1 VQIFQLPA
9 RFSAK
14 LHSLNRKILFAKE
27 QRPMNQSS
35 VLLGFQDQ
43 SQMWIIIGVVIV
55 LLFFVVAI
63 VVIGLVIFFIM
74 RKRSKARAAAAVA
87 ELQMS
92 SAPAPEA
99 VAYSEPVAAAMPEA
113 APAYDLAAPAAEAP
127 APAPME
133 EIRADV
139 AEPVPASAPAPDSG
153 SMEFD
158 PSRTVAIT
166 RENTVTISYG
176 YITFVSGVLAGER
189 FEVDPEG
196 TYIGRE
202 SSLSQIVVADPRI
215 SKRHLWIGVKD
226 GRVKIVDQDS
236 RNGTFVNDPK
246 SERITEAALSNG
258 DTVILGESD
267 VARFEYQT

>member
-1 VQIFQLPA
+1 MSQNP
-9 RFSAK
+9 
-14 LHSLNRKILFAKE
+14 ILF
-27 QRPMNQSS
+27 
-35 VLLGFQDQ
+35 GFQDD
-43 SQMWIIIGVVIV
+43 SSMWIIIGVVLV

-63 VVIGLVIFFIM
+63 IVIGLVIFFIM
-74 RKRSKARAAAAVA
+74 RKRKKAQAAAALPGLQS
-87 ELQMS
+87 ELPRGE
-92 SAPAPEA
+92 PAVSYYGEA
-99 VAYSEPVAAAMPEA
+99 AAAMPEA
-113 APAYDLAAPAAEAP
+113 AVSVEAP
-127 APAPME
+127 PAGYEAATPME

-139 AEPVPASAPAPDSG
+139 AEAPAAPLPDSG
-153 SMEFD
+153 SRDFD

-176 YITFVSGVLAGER
+176 YIKFVSGVLAGEQ
-189 FEVDPEG
+189 FVVEPEG

-246 SERITEAALSNG
+246 SERVTEAVLKSG

>member
-1 VQIFQLPA
+1 
-9 RFSAK
+9 
-14 LHSLNRKILFAKE
+14 
-27 QRPMNQSS
+27 MNQSS
-35 VLLGFQDQ
+35 ILLGFQDD
-43 SQMWIIIGVVIV
+43 SSIWIIVGVVLV
-55 LLFFVVAI
+55 LLFLVVAI
-63 VVIGLVIFFIM
+63 VVIGLVIFFVM
-74 RKRSKARAAAAVA
+74 RKRKKAQAAAAVP

-92 SAPAPEA
+92 SEAAPEP
-99 VAYSEPVAAAMPEA
+99 VLYSEVEPAAMPEA
-113 APAYDLAAPAAEAP
+113 IPAYDVAAPAEAPIPLEEISADVAEAAPAAAAP
-127 APAPME
+127 A
-133 EIRADV
+133 
-139 AEPVPASAPAPDSG
+139 SG
-153 SMEFD
+153 AMDFD

-189 FEVDPEG
+189 FQVEPEG

-202 SSLSQIVVADPRI
+202 SSLSQIVVSDPRI

-236 RNGTFVNDPK
+236 RNGTFLNDPK

>member
-1 VQIFQLPA
+1 MSQNL
-9 RFSAK
+9 
-14 LHSLNRKILFAKE
+14 ILF
-27 QRPMNQSS
+27 
-35 VLLGFQDQ
+35 GFQDD
-43 SQMWIIIGVVIV
+43 SSMWIIIGVVLV

-63 VVIGLVIFFIM
+63 VVIGLVIFFVM
-74 RKRSKARAAAAVA
+74 RKRKKAQAAAASSGLQS
-87 ELQMS
+87 ELPPGG
-92 SAPAPEA
+92 PAA
-99 VAYSEPVAAAMPEA
+99 AYYEPAAAAMPEA
-113 APAYDLAAPAAEAP
+113 AVSVDAPPPAYEPG
-127 APAPME
+127 APME

-139 AEPVPASAPAPDSG
+139 AEAPPAAPDLD
-153 SMEFD
+153 FD

-176 YITFVSGVLAGER
+176 YIKFVSGVLAGEQ
-189 FEVDPEG
+189 FVVEPEG

-202 SSLSQIVVADPRI
+202 SSLAQIVVADPRI

-246 SERITEAALSNG
+246 SERITEAVLNSG

>member
-1 VQIFQLPA
+1 MSQNP
-9 RFSAK
+9 
-14 LHSLNRKILFAKE
+14 ILF
-27 QRPMNQSS
+27 
-35 VLLGFQDQ
+35 GFQDD
-43 SQMWIIIGVVIV
+43 SSMWIIIGVVLV

-74 RKRSKARAAAAVA
+74 RKRKKAQATAAAPDLQLSSELPASEPAAGYYEEAAAAI
-87 ELQMS
+87 
-92 SAPAPEA
+92 
-99 VAYSEPVAAAMPEA
+99 PEA
-113 APAYDLAAPAAEAP
+113 AVAVDTPPPVFEPAT
-127 APAPME
+127 PME

-139 AEPVPASAPAPDSG
+139 AEAPPPPLPDAG
-153 SMEFD
+153 AMDFD

-176 YITFVSGVLAGER
+176 YIKFVSGVLAGEQ
-189 FEVDPEG
+189 FVVEPEG

-202 SSLSQIVVADPRI
+202 SSLAQIVVSDPRI

-246 SERITEAALSNG
+246 SERITEAVLNSG

>member
-1 VQIFQLPA
+1 MSQNP
-9 RFSAK
+9 
-14 LHSLNRKILFAKE
+14 ILF
-27 QRPMNQSS
+27 
-35 VLLGFQDQ
+35 GFQDD
-43 SQMWIIIGVVIV
+43 SQLWIIIGVVLV

-74 RKRSKARAAAAVA
+74 RKKKKAQLAAVSPEVQISSELPAGGPSGGYYEEAAAAI
-87 ELQMS
+87 
-92 SAPAPEA
+92 
-99 VAYSEPVAAAMPEA
+99 PEA
-113 APAYDLAAPAAEAP
+113 AVSVDAPPAFEPAT
-127 APAPME
+127 PME
-133 EIRADV
+133 ELRADV
-139 AEPVPASAPAPDSG
+139 AEVPAAALPDSG
-153 SMEFD
+153 SMDFD

-176 YITFVSGVLAGER
+176 YIKFVSGVLAGEQ
-189 FEVDPEG
+189 FVVEPEG

-202 SSLSQIVVADPRI
+202 SSLAQIVVSDPRI

-246 SERITEAALSNG
+246 SERITEAVLNSG

>member
-1 VQIFQLPA
+1 MNQNP
-9 RFSAK
+9 
-14 LHSLNRKILFAKE
+14 ILF
-27 QRPMNQSS
+27 
-35 VLLGFQDQ
+35 GFQDD
-43 SQMWIIIGVVIV
+43 SSMWIIIGVVLV

-63 VVIGLVIFFIM
+63 VVIGLVIFFVM
-74 RKRSKARAAAAVA
+74 RKRKKAQAA
-87 ELQMS
+87 
-92 SAPAPEA
+92 SAPAQISNELAQPAAGYYEGA
-99 VAYSEPVAAAMPEA
+99 AAAMPEA
-113 APAYDLAAPAAEAP
+113 AVAVDVPPPAYESAT
-127 APAPME
+127 PME

-139 AEPVPASAPAPDSG
+139 AEAPPAPLPDAASLD
-153 SMEFD
+153 FD

-176 YITFVSGVLAGER
+176 YIKFVSGVLAGEQ
-189 FEVDPEG
+189 FVVEPEG

-202 SSLSQIVVADPRI
+202 SSLAQIVVADPRI

-246 SERITEAALSNG
+246 SERVTEAVLNSG

>member
-1 VQIFQLPA
+1 MSQNP
-9 RFSAK
+9 
-14 LHSLNRKILFAKE
+14 ILF
-27 QRPMNQSS
+27 
-35 VLLGFQDQ
+35 GFQDD
-43 SQMWIIIGVVIV
+43 SSMWIIIGVVLF

-74 RKRSKARAAAAVA
+74 RKRKKAQAAAASPGLPG
-87 ELQMS
+87 ELPPGQ
-92 SAPAPEA
+92 PAVGYYE
-99 VAYSEPVAAAMPEA
+99 EAAAAITEA
-113 APAYDLAAPAAEAP
+113 AVSVDAPPAFEAAT
-127 APAPME
+127 PME

-139 AEPVPASAPAPDSG
+139 VEAPPAALPDSAALD
-153 SMEFD
+153 FD

-176 YITFVSGVLAGER
+176 YIKFVSGVLAGEQ
-189 FEVDPEG
+189 FVVEPEG

-202 SSLSQIVVADPRI
+202 SSLAQIVVSDPRI

-246 SERITEAALSNG
+246 SERVTEAILNSG

>member
-1 VQIFQLPA
+1 MSQNP
-9 RFSAK
+9 
-14 LHSLNRKILFAKE
+14 ILF
-27 QRPMNQSS
+27 
-35 VLLGFQDQ
+35 GFQDD
-43 SQMWIIIGVVIV
+43 SSMWIIIGVVLV

-74 RKRSKARAAAAVA
+74 RKRKKAQATAVAPDLQTPGELPASEPAAGYYEEAAAAI
-87 ELQMS
+87 
-92 SAPAPEA
+92 
-99 VAYSEPVAAAMPEA
+99 PEA
-113 APAYDLAAPAAEAP
+113 AVAVDTPPPVFEPAT
-127 APAPME
+127 PME

-139 AEPVPASAPAPDSG
+139 AEAPPPPLPDSG
-153 SMEFD
+153 AMDFD

-176 YITFVSGVLAGER
+176 YIKFVSGVLAGEQ
-189 FEVDPEG
+189 FVVEPEG

-202 SSLSQIVVADPRI
+202 SSLAQIVVSDPRI
-215 SKRHLWIGVKD
+215 YKRHLWIGVKD

-246 SERITEAALSNG
+246 SERITEAVLKSG

>member
-1 VQIFQLPA
+1 
-9 RFSAK
+9 
-14 LHSLNRKILFAKE
+14 
-27 QRPMNQSS
+27 
-35 VLLGFQDQ
+35 
-43 SQMWIIIGVVIV
+43 MWIIIGVVLV
-55 LLFFVVAI
+55 LLFFLFAI
-63 VVIGLVIFFIM
+63 VVIGLVIFFVM
-74 RKRSKARAAAAVA
+74 RKRKKAAAVA
-87 ELQMS
+87 ASPELQMS
-92 SAPAPEA
+92 SGLAS
-99 VAYSEPVAAAMPEA
+99 SEPAFNYAGEVPAAMPEA
-113 APAYDLAAPAAEAP
+113 AAAVDAPPPAYESAT
-127 APAPME
+127 PME

-139 AEPVPASAPAPDSG
+139 AEAPAVPLPDSG
-153 SMEFD
+153 SMDFD

-176 YITFVSGVLAGER
+176 YIKFVSGVLAGEQ
-189 FEVDPEG
+189 FVVEPEG

-202 SSLSQIVVADPRI
+202 SSLAQIVVADPRI

-246 SERITEAALSNG
+246 SERITEAVLNSG